1 MKLINGFYKVL
12 SNFFNLLKYDML
24 FGHKFKYGKISF
36 RKRMNILVE
45 KDGRLIIGDGCFLNN
60 DCSINCMSKIMIGEN
75 TIFGE
80 GVKIYDH
87 NYHINSGEVIKQ
99 SGHTYG
105 EVVIS
110 DNCWI
115 ASNVVLL
122 KGTHI
127 GKNAIIGAGCVVSSK
142 VCDNAIVCCDNELK
156 ISIRSPK

>member
-1 MKLINGFYKVL
+1 MRLLNGIYKLT
-12 SNFFNLLKYDML
+12 NFFELLKYDIL
-24 FGHKFKYGKISF
+24 FGHKFTHGKISF

-45 KDGRLIIGDGCFLNN
+45 DGGRLIIGDGCFFNN
-60 DCSINCMSKIMIGEN
+60 DCSINCMSKITIGEN
-75 TIFGE
+75 SIFGE

-105 EVVIS
+105 EVVIG

-115 ASNVVLL
+115 GSNVVLL

-127 GKNAIIGAGCVVSSK
+127 GNNAVIGAGCVISSDI
-142 VCDNAIVCCDNELK
+142 CDNAIVRCSDELQ